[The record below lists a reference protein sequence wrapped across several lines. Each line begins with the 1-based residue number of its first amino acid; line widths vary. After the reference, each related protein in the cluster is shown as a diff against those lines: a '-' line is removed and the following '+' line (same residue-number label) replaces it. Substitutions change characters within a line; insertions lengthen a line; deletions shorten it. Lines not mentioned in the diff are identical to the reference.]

1 MRNPPPK
8 KQLGQGLGPRRING
22 AMMDVAT
29 TAYFLGTTP
38 KAVRTKIERR
48 LIPVRRCGGRIVI
61 IRHELEEFMNALEGC
76 PLEEALANVKE
87 RNALV

>member
-29 TAYFLGTTP
+29 AAYFLGTTP
-38 KAVRTKIERR
+38 KAVRTKVERR
-48 LIPVRRCGGRIVI
+48 LIPFRRCVGRIVFL
-61 IRHELEEFMNALEGC
+61 RHELESFMNALEGC
-76 PLEEALANVKE
+76 PLDEALANVKE
-87 RNALV
+87 RA